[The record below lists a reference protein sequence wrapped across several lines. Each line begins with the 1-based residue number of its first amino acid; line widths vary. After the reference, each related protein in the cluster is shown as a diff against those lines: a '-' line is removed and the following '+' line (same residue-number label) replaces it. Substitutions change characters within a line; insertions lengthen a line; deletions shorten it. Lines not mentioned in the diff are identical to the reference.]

1 MSVYGGNFFQ
11 NGANNPIREQA
22 EAGGRLLPLF
32 HILEERRYFTV
43 RKYML
48 ASLSEREDV
57 DLRDYDDVII
67 DAVHKFMPEATV
79 RVETNCYYVDPTPSR
94 GTAVKIGRKIC
105 QSELKQYCIT
115 IFKLFSSIEIEGGR
129 QNGTK
134 ESRKSQH
141 TGGHH

>member
-1 MSVYGGNFFQ
+1 M
-11 NGANNPIREQA
+11 
-22 EAGGRLLPLF
+22 
-32 HILEERRYFTV
+32 

-48 ASLSEREDV
+48 ASASEREDV
-57 DLRDYDDVII
+57 DLRDYEDII
-67 DAVHKFMPEATV
+67 TEAVHEFLPEANV
-79 RVETNCYYVDPTPSR
+79 RVENSHYCVDPSPER
-94 GTAVKIGRKIC
+94 GIAVKIGRKIC

-134 ESRKSQH
+134 EPRKSQH